1 MYNLVQ
7 LLGFSWIFVN
17 LTVRFFILG
26 KGQYEMSEVAVSAFD
41 TDSHLA
47 LPALPH
53 MPTALISQFLVRQAD
68 RSGPRAFTPADMLHG
83 NKLQAVSSDVTHTAF
98 S

>member
-26 KGQYEMSEVAVSAFD
+26 KGKYELSSTSAEVALSALD
-41 TDSHLA
+41 MNRHLPF
-47 LPALPH
+47 LPFP
-53 MPTALISQFLVRQAD
+53 
-68 RSGPRAFTPADMLHG
+68 
-83 NKLQAVSSDVTHTAF
+83 KLL
-98 S
+98 